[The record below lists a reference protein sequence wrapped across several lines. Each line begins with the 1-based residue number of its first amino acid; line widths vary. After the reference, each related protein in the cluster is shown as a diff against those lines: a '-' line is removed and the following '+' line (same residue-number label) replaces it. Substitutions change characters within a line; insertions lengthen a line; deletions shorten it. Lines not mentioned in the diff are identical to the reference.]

1 MSSSWLKTAV
11 QRSKA
16 AWQVLTQKYSTSS
29 VGASCQS
36 DLSNVSQACS
46 AESVSSFTSASG
58 VEHTCTSSSSSCEA
72 TSCKSKSSC
81 TNASCIYHTCTTSSC
96 NTTYLADSPCKDA
109 TETIVHDHETSV
121 NTKIQQAQESLAIE
135 HDFSTANHETESERT
150 KQVLRFSISSEIMHL
165 STDGTYVYPVKTP
178 EQLIQENIGKIALL
192 QRSMDASELEF
203 KYLVQP
209 MIYACAR
216 MCLMLPGSNHHHDSF
231 TGGLFAHNLNLALTA
246 LDKLHQFDTRTGSKS
261 KYSLGSRC
269 SIREELMHKFKL
281 NSLAFQDDARC
292 FAEVWSAYQQQ
303 RITKEQ
309 EFYQYENLNIQSSAA
324 LNYLQHTFA
333 PLLEF
338 DAQHIAK
345 VSSAVKCRWESFMP
359 HKSLTLKL
367 PDAARCVLGQASFD
381 HSSSFQNV
389 SAHYSSFQNVSAHSS
404 SAQDISRCSSV
415 HSSSFQSA
423 AAQSTQQC
431 NLKAADTAVHEIQ
444 LRQER
449 LNLLNTLLSV
459 PQLNITTFE
468 ALLNML
474 PSEAKSAVECFL
486 VKEQLYRNSC
496 YEREALLPYTLDLC
510 EDEFEL
516 EQLAKLSLQG
526 YSQDEQQFLL
536 RQKSSLN
543 FAVPINKMRTE
554 LSNSHPH
561 LSSSQLNFAMQMMC
575 LFAALTHDLGK
586 VIHDLEIFADN
597 GEKFNA
603 TVGALA
609 DFVERTQTKVLYVRF
624 KESRRLEHNNL
635 ILHGSWLFAREC
647 PHSFDFVA
655 HYFNLDQIFGSRTHP
670 VLSIIKSSDIL
681 SAALFKEHPISPYL
695 LQMVIA
701 EAVVKAYHWFKLY
714 AKNAHSTHLN
724 KNSCSKHTDDL
735 HISNLDTKH
744 TPNLDKERAPDLST
758 ERTDLDKKCLGD
770 STFSLCDYLR
780 LHKGVNDLYSE
791 IYVRSR
797 DVLIVMRSAMEAEL
811 AAALNIAQKGE
822 LGRLSLM
829 TCIPSWSCTLVR
841 TGISPI
847 VTSTRRLSFFKVRC
861 GQDLVIVRGFDVTMQ
876 AFEISQNV
884 AQADYLPIS
893 KDDNLLQYLL
903 QGLRYLSKEVLKV
916 FQEVKNYTQQ
926 DDCSVAQLR
935 QRLSLENSETDD
947 YTKEDSSKDDSEND
961 SIYKIDIQ
969 SPDHLVGGKA
979 FGCNFN
985 LDAHFVQ
992 AMIDRVGL
1000 MRVAFQFHS
1009 TYDYAYLGCTWML
1022 QSRSLQSQ
1030 EFCLLTY

>member
-16 AWQVLTQKYSTSS
+16 AWQVLTQKSSTSS
-29 VGASCQS
+29 VGTSCQS

-46 AESVSSFTSASG
+46 SESASSFTSVSC
-58 VEHTCTSSSSSCEA
+58 VEQTCTSSSCAEVAESAVNNNEQPVNDQLQQNLA
-72 TSCKSKSSC
+72 TDNE
-81 TNASCIYHTCTTSSC
+81 T
-96 NTTYLADSPCKDA
+96 D
-109 TETIVHDHETSV
+109 TERI
-121 NTKIQQAQESLAIE
+121 
-135 HDFSTANHETESERT
+135 
-150 KQVLRFSISSEIMHL
+150 KQVLRFMLSSEIMHL

-192 QRSMDASELEF
+192 QRSTDASELEF

-246 LDKLHQFDTRTGSKS
+246 LDKLHQFDTGTGSKS
-261 KYSLGSRC
+261 EYGLGSRC
-269 SIREELMHKFKL
+269 SIREELMYKFKL
-281 NSLAFQDDARC
+281 NSIASQDDARC
-292 FAEVWSAYQQQ
+292 FAEVWSTYQQQ
-303 RITKEQ
+303 RLTREQ
-309 EFYQYENLNIQSSAA
+309 EFYQYDNLNIQSSAA
-324 LNYLQHTFA
+324 LTYLQNAFA

-367 PDAARCVLGQASFD
+367 PDAARCVLKQSSLD
-381 HSSSFQNV
+381 HSSFFRNV
-389 SAHYSSFQNVSAHSS
+389 SA
-404 SAQDISRCSSV
+404 

-423 AAQSTQQC
+423 AAQSMQQC
-431 NLKAADTAVHEIQ
+431 NLKVVDTAVQEIQ

-449 LNLLNTLLSV
+449 LNLLNSLLPV

-468 ALLNML
+468 ALHKML
-474 PSEAKSAVECFL
+474 PSEAKSDVECFL

-496 YEREALLPYTLDLC
+496 YEREALLPYALGLF

-536 RQKSSLN
+536 RKKSSLN
-543 FAVPINKMRTE
+543 FAAPINKMRTE
-554 LSNSHPH
+554 LSNGHPH

-597 GEKFNA
+597 GKKFNA
-603 TVGALA
+603 AVDTLA

-635 ILHGSWLFAREC
+635 ILHGSWLFARES

-670 VLSIIKSSDIL
+670 VNSIIKNADIL

-695 LQMVIA
+695 LQTVIA
-701 EAVVKAYHWFKLY
+701 ESVVKAYRWFKLY
-714 AKNAHSTHLN
+714 ARSAHSTHLN
-724 KNSCSKHTDDL
+724 KNSDYRLK
-735 HISNLDTKH
+735 
-744 TPNLDKERAPDLST
+744 
-758 ERTDLDKKCLGD
+758 TDLGMDSTADLITEHITDSNNKIKCAKRP
-770 STFSLCDYLR
+770 TFSLFDYLR
-780 LHKGVNDLYSE
+780 RHKGVNELYSE

-884 AQADYLPIS
+884 AQADYQPIS

-926 DDCSVAQLR
+926 DDCSVEQLR
-935 QRLSLENSETDD
+935 HGLSLEDSETDD
-947 YTKEDSSKDDSEND
+947 YPKEYSSKDDSEND

-969 SPDHLVGGKA
+969 TQDYLVGGMTL
-979 FGCNFN
+979 GCSFN

-992 AMIDRVGL
+992 AMIDGAGL
-1000 MRVAFQFHS
+1000 MHIAFHLHC

-1022 QSRSLQSQ
+1022 QSKSLQSQ

>member
-1 MSSSWLKTAV
+1 M
-11 QRSKA
+11 
-16 AWQVLTQKYSTSS
+16 
-29 VGASCQS
+29 
-36 DLSNVSQACS
+36 
-46 AESVSSFTSASG
+46 
-58 VEHTCTSSSSSCEA
+58 
-72 TSCKSKSSC
+72 
-81 TNASCIYHTCTTSSC
+81 
-96 NTTYLADSPCKDA
+96 
-109 TETIVHDHETSV
+109 VHDHETSV

-135 HDFSTANHETESERT
+135 QDFSTANHETDIERT
-150 KQVLRFSISSEIMHL
+150 KQVLRFTLSSEIMHL

-216 MCLMLPGSNHHHDSF
+216 MCLMLPSSNHHHDSF

-292 FAEVWSAYQQQ
+292 FAEVWSAYQQK

-367 PDAARCVLGQASFD
+367 PDTAQCGLGQASFD

-389 SAHYSSFQNVSAHSS
+389 SAHSS
-404 SAQDISRCSSV
+404 SVQDISRCSSV
-415 HSSSFQSA
+415 HSSSVQSA

-431 NLKAADTAVHEIQ
+431 NLKAADTDVHEIQ

-449 LNLLNTLLSV
+449 LNLLNSLLPV
-459 PQLNITTFE
+459 AQLNITTFE

-586 VIHDLEIFADN
+586 VIYDLEIFADN

-603 TVGALA
+603 AVGALA

-701 EAVVKAYHWFKLY
+701 EAVVKAYRWFKLY
-714 AKNAHSTHLN
+714 AKSAHSTHLN
-724 KNSCSKHTDDL
+724 KNSCSKHADDL

-744 TPNLDKERAPDLST
+744 TPNLDTERAIDLGEPT
-758 ERTDLDKKCLGD
+758 VDNCTLNMTTGHEADQTVNI
-770 STFSLCDYLR
+770 TSLFDYLR

-884 AQADYLPIS
+884 AQADYQPIS

-916 FQEVKNYTQQ
+916 FQEVKNYTLQ
-926 DDCSVAQLR
+926 DDCSEEQINKLNRANQVNKLNQVKPEKQVL
-935 QRLSLENSETDD
+935 QKSFFKDEELYD
-947 YTKEDSSKDDSEND
+947 YPKEDYSKDDSEND
-961 SIYKIDIQ
+961 SIYKTAIQ
-969 SPDHLVGGKA
+969 SPDYLVGGTA
-979 FGCNFN
+979 FGISFSV
-985 LDAHFVQ
+985 DAHFVH
-992 AMIDRVGL
+992 AIIDGVGL
-1000 MRVAFQFHS
+1000 MHIAFHLHS

-1022 QSRSLQSQ
+1022 QPRTLKSQ